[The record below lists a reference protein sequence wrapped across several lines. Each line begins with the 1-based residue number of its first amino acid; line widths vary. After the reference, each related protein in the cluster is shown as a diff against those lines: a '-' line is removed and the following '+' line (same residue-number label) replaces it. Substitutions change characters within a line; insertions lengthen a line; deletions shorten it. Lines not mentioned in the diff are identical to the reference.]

1 VAECVK
7 DPRIDE
13 ILAALPEWHR
23 EVCER
28 VRAVAHAADAEIVET
43 IKRTSMPF
51 FVLDGNVCAL
61 MIAKR
66 HVSVFLYDPT
76 VPDPHGIIT
85 AGHDNTT
92 GRQITI
98 NPGDE
103 IDEPALGE
111 MLRAIVANNRA
122 GGWRKLQKA

>member
-1 VAECVK
+1 MADYVA

-23 EVCER
+23 EICQR
-28 VRAVAHAADAEIVET
+28 VRELAHAADPEIVET

-51 FVLDGNVCAL
+51 FVMSGNVCAL

-76 VPDPHGIIT
+76 VADPAGIIT
-85 AGHDNTT
+85 DGHDNKT
-92 GRQITI
+92 GRQITV
-98 NPGDE
+98 NPGDALD
-103 IDEPALGE
+103 DEALVE
-111 MLRAIVANNRA
+111 MLRAIAANNRA
-122 GGWRKLQKA
+122 GGWRKLQGR